1 MPVIFSIFKTASS
14 FEFERLSQE
23 KIAIFIV
30 CKENSKVDKK
40 IANIFISQFLSQ
52 ISIYDRKNEHIYM
65 ILDEIDKLGKIFDFA
80 HHVEFARARK
90 MSISAITNNL
100 KRFESIYENDFYT
113 IINYIDT
120 QCLLGTNSKIV
131 NEVKIGS
138 SSLQF
143 FSKKIELNTTT
154 HLVCVI

>member
-1 MPVIFSIFKTASS
+1 MPVLNHWILGFYYKII
-14 FEFERLSQE
+14 ERD
-23 KIAIFIV
+23 
-30 CKENSKVDKK
+30 CKKRC
-40 IANIFISQFLSQ
+40 
-52 ISIYDRKNEHIYM
+52 RKNE
-65 ILDEIDKLGKIFDFA
+65 
-80 HHVEFARARK
+80 
-90 MSISAITNNL
+90 
-100 KRFESIYENDFYT
+100 YENDFYT
-113 IINYIDT
+113 LINHIDT